1 MAASTS
7 STAGSMVAFN
17 LMDEEEVL
25 IGAKAVAAE
34 MAARAVI
41 VRIMISKVDFARNV
55 LRINDNQ
62 LVSSPVHLYSHLT
75 WM

>member
-1 MAASTS
+1 
-7 STAGSMVAFN
+7 MVAFN

-41 VRIMISKVDFARNV
+41 VRIMISKVNFVRNV

-62 LVSSPVHLYSHLT
+62 SVSSPVHLYSHLT

>member
-1 MAASTS
+1 MA
-7 STAGSMVAFN
+7 AFN

-34 MAARAVI
+34 MAARAVT
-41 VRIMISKVDFARNV
+41 VRIMISKVNYIRYA
-55 LRINDNQ
+55 LRINDE
-62 LVSSPVHLYSHLT
+62 LVSSPMHLYTSHLT